1 MSRHRVLLP
10 LVALVSTFAV
20 PWSTGPAPAGAT
32 TLTATALS
40 ELSIDFD
47 PRGSI
52 GLLGVDVDVST
63 VNPFGGY
70 PQMQRWTSDGRWLT
84 WDRDL
89 TSTTYGHPTGTV
101 GGPLVEASAS
111 WARLEFYPADVDGCI
126 GDDWQQACYWESY
139 SVADIGHGGL
149 HIEVRR
155 NTDGSWPAVGRVFP
169 PTAGDELG
177 GFAVRGRILS
187 PTPVAAGRV
196 RVDAFQIG
204 CSIYETCVAPPVNAA
219 GTTFGAFSSGANIGE
234 EWSMGVAWP
243 GRYTVFVT
251 DTATGVAVQ
260 GLLDVAP
267 GAVPTLD
274 LGVPCFGMRTCVALP
289 GTPATAAP
297 SAGFHPVSPVR
308 ILDTRKG
315 IGLTGGPVRA
325 GDGALDT
332 TNAEARA
339 AERDNH
345 DLVVAGVAG
354 IPTSG
359 VSAVL
364 LNVTAVDPTGEGY
377 VTVGPRPAGSGDLF
391 DDQNSYGTWPDAS
404 NINLA
409 PGSVTPNLVLAPVGA
424 GGIVRFRVF
433 GASTHV
439 LADVAGWFSHDPTLA
454 GDDLTGVRPI
464 RLLDTRHDTAGA
476 FSAGDRRT
484 LRVAGVGGVP
494 DDATS
499 VVVNVTAVDPA
510 GTGYVTAFPTGTAVP
525 DVSNVNL
532 SRGVTRPNLSVVRVG
547 AGGSIDLV
555 VAETAS
561 HLLVDVFGYYSTG
574 GGDAPTVASAPFRVF
589 DTRNSIG
596 TGGGSMRA
604 GERRRVRVAGVGAAP
619 AGASAVYANITVVS
633 PTGEGFL
640 TAWPAGG
647 KVPDV
652 SNLNF
657 TAGEIIPN
665 MAILG
670 LGEDGAIDVELALP
684 WDVDGGA
691 DVLVDVLGWV
701 TPTS

>member
-1 MSRHRVLLP
+1 MSLRHTPLSLAVVLLCAST
-10 LVALVSTFAV
+10 VASTAIADE
-20 PWSTGPAPAGAT
+20 PATVA
-32 TLTATALS
+32 ATALS
-40 ELSIDFD
+40 EVDIDFD
-47 PRGSI
+47 PRGSV
-52 GLLGVDVDVST
+52 GLVGVDVDVPT
-63 VNPFGGY
+63 VNPYGGY
-70 PQMQRWTSDGRWLT
+70 SQMQRWASDGRLLT

-89 TSTTYGHPTGTV
+89 SSATYGHPTGEV
-101 GGPLVEASAS
+101 GGPMFESSAN
-111 WARLEFYPADVDGCI
+111 WVRLEFYPADVDGCA
-126 GDDWQQACYWESY
+126 GDDWQDACYWESY
-139 SVADIGHGGL
+139 SVADTGHGGL
-149 HIEVRR
+149 HIEVKRR
-155 NTDGSWPAVGRVFP
+155 DDGSWPAVGRVFP

-177 GFAVRGRILS
+177 GFPVRGRILS
-187 PTPVAAGRV
+187 PTPVAEGRL

-204 CSIYETCVAPPVNAA
+204 CSIYETCIAPPVNAA
-219 GTTFGAFSSGANIGE
+219 GSTFGAFSSGLNIGE

-251 DTATGVAVQ
+251 DTVTGVAVQ
-260 GLLDVAP
+260 GLLDIAP

-274 LGVPCFGMRTCVALP
+274 LGVPCFGMRTCVSLP
-289 GTPATAAP
+289 GTPATVAP
-297 SAGFHPVSPVR
+297 AAGFHPVSPVR

-325 GDGALDT
+325 GDGSLDT
-332 TNAEARA
+332 TNAVARA

-345 DLVVAGVAG
+345 DLVVTGVAG
-354 IPTSG
+354 IPSTG

-364 LNVTAVDPTGEGY
+364 LNVTAVDPTGDGY
-377 VTVGPRPAGSGDLF
+377 ITVGPRPAGSGDLF
-391 DDQNSYGTWPDAS
+391 DDQNSYGVWPDAS

-409 PGSVTPNLVLAPVGA
+409 PGTVTPNLVLAPVGA
-424 GGIVRFRVF
+424 GGVVRFHVF

-439 LADVAGWFSHDPTLA
+439 LADVAGWFSHDPTLV
-454 GDDLTGVRPI
+454 GDDLTGIRPV
-464 RLLDTRHDTAGA
+464 RLLDTRHDPTGA
-476 FSAGDRRT
+476 FSAGERRT
-484 LRVAGVGGVP
+484 LRVAGLAGVP

-510 GTGYVTAFPTGTAVP
+510 GTGYVTAFPTGTVVP

-532 SRGVTRPNLSVVRVG
+532 SRRITRPNLSVVRVG

-596 TGGGSMRA
+596 TAGGPMRA
-604 GERRRVRVAGVGAAP
+604 GERRRVRIAGVGTVP
-619 AGASAVYANITVVS
+619 AGATAVYANVTVVD

-640 TAWPAGG
+640 TVWPAGG
-647 KVPDV
+647 ATPDV

-657 TAGEIIPN
+657 TAGEIVPN

-670 LGEDGAIDVELALP
+670 VGDDGSIDVEVTLP
-684 WDVDGGA
+684 WSPSGTA
-691 DVLVDVLGWV
+691 HVLVDVLGWV
-701 TPTS
+701 VPGA